1 MWELFTWQPYENCVH
16 APVSEASK
24 LIVPSPVITSLLSLL
39 LGSYPKTKP
48 PPLLSLHRPPGPSL
62 GAPAPRGLLSSHMPY
77 GVPTLQRGPLLHH
90 GPPYHPGPRGLLGG
104 RGAILPSLK
113 SSRPPL
119 LSAPGGLRVYLF
131 PLTQIFLGRFHE
143 IYIYIGS
150 GWF

>member
-1 MWELFTWQPYENCVH
+1 MGTVYLTTIFELFVN
-16 APVSEASK
+16 APVSVASK
-24 LIVPSPVITSLLSLL
+24 LIVPSPVITSFLSLL

-90 GPPYHPGPRGLLGG
+90 GPPYHPGSRGLLGG
-104 RGAILPSLK
+104 RGAVLPSLK

-119 LSAPGGLRVYLF
+119 LSAPGGLLIHLT
-131 PLTQIFLGRFHE
+131 PLTRYFLVLFMRC
-143 IYIYIGS
+143 I
-150 GWF
+150 